1 MPALDAQWAE
11 EPALLCDP
19 VFEPAGVG
27 FRRQIQHAD
36 EQGEIVIALL
46 WEADPARFAKKYPD
60 SGVIESYGDRGPAV
74 GCIDSWAYLDR
85 DKGQWRVNVE
95 GWNLPELI
103 LDVSGHSG
111 LDGVALGAVF
121 ARILGV
127 RPTRL

>member
-11 EPALLCDP
+11 ELALLCDP
-19 VFEPAGVG
+19 VFESADVG
-27 FRRQIQHAD
+27 FRRQILHAD

-46 WEADPARFAKKYPD
+46 WEADPARFVKKYPD
-60 SGVIESYGDRGPAV
+60 SGVIESYGDQWPAV
-74 GCIDSWAYLDR
+74 GCIDFWVYLDG
-85 DKGQWRVNVE
+85 DKGQCRLNVE

-111 LDGVALGAVF
+111 LDGVGIGSVF

-127 RPTRL
+127 RPPRL